1 MATGAL
7 GVIAALTL
15 AAPPAQADPEVPIP
29 PPPPPPLLLPA
40 EESIS
45 TQAAADNPA
54 ASDPAAGH
62 LAAGHLAAGDLAVGD
77 LAAGDPAVGD
87 PAVGDLAAGDLAVG
101 DLAPPAPPA
110 EVPHLMSPENL
121 PPGTTI
127 TPLDPQQGR
136 TTSYL
141 RDLWH
146 AVQTQEISGRDAILL
161 LTQRPL
167 DPNAMPTNGLPAGPQ
182 APLPAEPVP
191 APELAPPLPAPETAP
206 PAPELALAPEPALP
220 PEPAPPL
227 LAPPIP

>member
-1 MATGAL
+1 MRKHDEAWALSVATGAL

-54 ASDPAAGH
+54 AGDPAAGH
-62 LAAGHLAAGDLAVGD
+62 LAVGDPAAGHLAVGE
-77 LAAGDPAVGD
+77 V
-87 PAVGDLAAGDLAVG
+87 AVG

-127 TPLDPQQGR
+127 TPLDPEQGR

-161 LTQRPL
+161 L
-167 DPNAMPTNGLPAGPQ
+167 
-182 APLPAEPVP
+182 
-191 APELAPPLPAPETAP
+191 APELAP
-206 PAPELALAPEPALP
+206 APEPAP
-220 PEPAPPL
+220 HL